1 MYKKLVSYD
10 FEMDNFVGIKAPE
23 GTDPDTLV
31 DQALTEFALRL
42 QQPGE
47 VTVQCFQIFDPDS
60 GVSTK
65 LPAGSNTP
73 GRNIVNQQLL
83 DALIMWVN
91 AFEDGDNGYKEYD
104 NCLKTSISAISNAQ
118 GAK

>member
-1 MYKKLVSYD
+1 MMDKKLVSYD
-10 FEMDNFVGIKAPE
+10 FEMDNFVAVKAPE

-31 DQALTEFALRL
+31 DQALNKFARL
-42 QQPGE
+42 LSQPGE

-60 GVSTK
+60 GVSTQ
-65 LPAGSNTP
+65 LPG
-73 GRNIVNQQLL
+73 GRNGNQELL

-118 GAK
+118 EAN